1 MKYAEDKQKL
11 ALKLSET
18 RERYNLLVKE
28 KCDLQGE
35 LIQAEEEKL
44 EISKALIDLQ
54 IENTRL
60 LGKKWLYQ

>member
-35 LIQAEEEKL
+35 LIQSEEEKL

-60 LGKKWLYQ
+60 LELI

>member
-44 EISKALIDLQ
+44 EISKALIDL
-54 IENTRL
+54 
-60 LGKKWLYQ
+60 